1 MAWYDRLLGRA
12 EEIEVEEKLNP
23 SQQYYDHQTAPSRE
37 YTLKYEKAYEDIEI
51 VNRGVNLIVDDAS
64 EIKTTVGEQIQGLQ
78 NIVKGVK
85 RIIFDVNYFGG
96 FIVYCFIKSKFF
108 NISCF
113 TCMNIYFIR
122 RKMV

>member
-1 MAWYDRLLGRA
+1 MAWYDRLLGRT
-12 EEIEVEEKLNP
+12 EEVEEKLNP
-23 SQQYYDHQTAPSRE
+23 AQQYYDHQTAPSRE
-37 YTLKYEKAYEDIEI
+37 FTLKYEKAYEDIEI

-96 FIVYCFIKSKFF
+96 TIIYCLVKSKFI
-108 NISCF
+108 NIRGL
-113 TCMNIYFIR
+113 TCMNIYFIC
-122 RKMV
+122 RKMI